1 MFCYKCGTK
10 LPDDA
15 KFCQNCGAQVQTG
28 VESPPPVPQ
37 PEVPAPPPVQQPE
50 VKSPPTPPVP
60 PAPQPQPQPY
70 AGPYGAQPPQAYP
83 PQKQK
88 LPNWAIPVI
97 VVGAVVGLVVVIA
110 IGSAIYRWITGADRD
125 SGLSESSS
133 QPFVETVTPSP
144 EPHSESGPAEQ
155 GGNFLH
161 YENSQVKFAIDYPE
175 GFELS
180 EPNANNVLI
189 GSGDQC
195 RVAAE
200 YAFSTVGDCFI
211 YSAEDFVELIE
222 NDPGVLSDWIG
233 AEDVEI
239 IDIDE
244 GERGGQPCTAVLWTL
259 LQNGKS
265 YAGEL
270 YIFDSQGDFGCY
282 TVMTMVE
289 EGCENQDALYS
300 QTAAMVDSFRITG
313 PCQGE
318 GFELQH
324 SGELGLDFALRE
336 GSVQGRIDFKDDHVL
351 IVPVA
356 PSFSHSSIRI
366 QRDTVYKPAKDP
378 VDRALE
384 GCSHYYLEYKDNGH
398 YISEQ
403 SPVEIGRYS
412 FTGVNIQYTE
422 DSEEHVACV
431 VLFPYDDAYWKVTMI
446 ASEGNLEATQQ
457 VLGDVLASLRL
468 GDDTGAPA
476 KGDSGADGKADNNEI
491 IDGILTEIEGTKG
504 FVQPDQYY
512 QPLASFTD
520 IDGNGVYELVVF
532 YKVKEKNKQG
542 FDDFNAY
549 CKVYTVKDG
558 KYTDLGSLLVY
569 TEVGGNSGTVGLVVD
584 KAKIPHLKVET
595 RTPQGDR
602 FNDTVTYYPWNEDQT
617 GFDNDNT
624 FMIERHGTYGEE
636 EKGEYIIG
644 GTKMSWMDYQA
655 CQDGYT
661 SLWTDLDLN
670 KGPGNGGNNMSF
682 EQIRTLDMNTYF
694 FNSVD

>member
-28 VESPPPVPQ
+28 VASPPP
-37 PEVPAPPPVQQPE
+37 APPLAPQPVQQPE
-50 VKSPPTPPVP
+50 IKIPPAPPVP
-60 PAPQPQPQPY
+60 PAPAPQPRPY

-83 PQKQK
+83 PKKQK

-97 VVGAVVGLVVVIA
+97 VVGAVVGLVVMIA
-110 IGSAIYRWITGADRD
+110 VGSAIYRWITGENRGSAPH
-125 SGLSESSS
+125 ESSS
-133 QPFVETVTPSP
+133 PPNVEMVTPSP
-144 EPHSESGPAEQ
+144 EPQSESEPAED
-155 GGNFLH
+155 GGSFLH
-161 YENSQVKFAIDYPE
+161 YENKEVKFAIDYPE

-195 RVAAE
+195 RVAVE

-222 NDPGVLSDWIG
+222 DDPGVLSDWIG
-233 AEDVEI
+233 AKDVEI
-239 IDIDE
+239 IDIDDD
-244 GERGGQPCTAVLWTL
+244 GERAGQPCTTIMWTL
-259 LQNGKS
+259 LQNSKS

-270 YIFDSQGDFGCY
+270 YIFDSQGDYGCY

-289 EGCENQDALYS
+289 EGCENEDTLYS

-313 PCQGE
+313 PCQE
-318 GFELQH
+318 DFTIQH
-324 SGELGLDFALRE
+324 SEELELDFALRE
-336 GSVQGRIDFKDDHVL
+336 GSVEGRIDFKNDHVL

-446 ASEGNLEATQQ
+446 ASESNLEATQQ

-476 KGDSGADGKADNNEI
+476 KGDSGADGKADNNKI
-491 IDGILTEIEGTKG
+491 IDEILTKIEGTEG
-504 FVQPDQYY
+504 FIQPDKYY

-520 IDGNGVYELVVF
+520 IDGNGVYELVAA
-532 YKVKEKNKQG
+532 YKVKVKNRDG
-542 FDDFNAY
+542 YEDFKALY
-549 CKVYTVKDG
+549 DVYTVKDG
-558 KYTDLGSLLVY
+558 KYTAIQTGFDLY

-584 KAKIPHLKVET
+584 TAKRPCLKVET
-595 RTPQGDR
+595 RAPQADR
-602 FNDTVTYYPWNEDQT
+602 FNDTVVYYCWNSDQSGFDQDQT
-617 GFDNDNT
+617 FW
-624 FMIERHGTYGEE
+624 IERHGTYGEE
-636 EKGEYIIG
+636 EKGEYILG

-655 CQDGYT
+655 CQDSYT

-682 EQIRTLDMNTYF
+682 EQIRSLDMNTYF